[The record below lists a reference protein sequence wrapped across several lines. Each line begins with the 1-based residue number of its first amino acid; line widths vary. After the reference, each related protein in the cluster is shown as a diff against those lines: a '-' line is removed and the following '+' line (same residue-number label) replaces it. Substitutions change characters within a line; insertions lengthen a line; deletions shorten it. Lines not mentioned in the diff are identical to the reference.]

1 MDPDVNEVYA
11 LLRHLDH
18 PPPPVTMEAIAARA
32 RRGARSDRWRWAAAV
47 LLTTTLAGVA
57 YATPGSPLPAWV
69 ARATERLIPTRLPP
83 PPDAVR
89 APVQSAPYAGAG
101 IAQPPGRELLI
112 VFAASPE
119 PGGTL
124 RVALTDASDVTIRA
138 STDAVDFTSERD
150 RVRIEIRQGTP
161 DFEVTVPRAA
171 PKVEIRIADA
181 PVFRKDGSE
190 IVLGETSSLA
200 SDAWLIPLA
209 PPSR

>member
-1 MDPDVNEVYA
+1 MDHDENEVYA

-18 PPPPVTMEAIAARA
+18 PPPPVTMEAIALRA
-32 RRGARSDRWRWAAAV
+32 RRGARSERWRWAAAV

-69 ARATERLIPTRLPP
+69 ARATERLTPAQPSPP
-83 PPDAVR
+83 RDDFR
-89 APVQSAPYAGAG
+89 APVQSAPFAGAG
-101 IAQPPGRELLI
+101 MALPPGRELLI
-112 VFAASPE
+112 AFAAPE

-138 STDAVDFTSERD
+138 STDAVDFTSDRD

-190 IVLGETSSLA
+190 IVLSEASSLA
-200 SDAWLIPLA
+200 SDAWLIPLVR
-209 PPSR
+209 PSR